1 MDHVDPDIIFALKKL
16 AADGGAQRVLKRKEK
31 YEKRTER
38 QFETQMQLLVDE
50 VERVVP
56 RTHPLFDL
64 VLIVAVARKIEKS
77 QQEPEFHSFVDE
89 GFPQG
94 W

>member
-1 MDHVDPDIIFALKKL
+1 MNNVDQDILFALRSV
-16 AADGGAQRVLKRKEK
+16 AADADTPRVLQARKRHAKHAEQ
-31 YEKRTER
+31 
-38 QFETQMQLLVDE
+38 QFATQMTLLSDE

-64 VLIVAVARKIEKS
+64 VLVLAVARKIERTQI
-77 QQEPEFHSFVDE
+77 QQEPEPDSALE
-89 GFPQG
+89 FPNG